1 MGLLCVC
8 FLLGGFTLCVYVCF
22 FFLVGLLV
30 VVMVEV
36 SFFFFVS
43 CGMGGR
49 FVVVVVWVVGF
60 VVTVGSVVVDSAKN
74 SWVKREG
81 DKGERDRE
89 RNF

>member
-1 MGLLCVC
+1 
-8 FLLGGFTLCVYVCF
+8 
-22 FFLVGLLV
+22 
-30 VVMVEV
+30 MVEV
-36 SFFFFVS
+36 SFLFFFVS

>member
-1 MGLLCVC
+1 
-8 FLLGGFTLCVYVCF
+8 
-22 FFLVGLLV
+22 
-30 VVMVEV
+30 MVEV
-36 SFFFFVS
+36 SFFFLVS